1 MVQRGIGWQSFGGNI
16 NLETKRVTLF
26 HAEEI
31 QVHGS
36 APRTTVRMLE
46 GMGNKKKTPGRIVV
60 SREQVFDTIDEWYCG
75 NGHVGMVG
83 TST

>member
-1 MVQRGIGWQSFGGNI
+1 
-16 NLETKRVTLF
+16 
-26 HAEEI
+26 
-31 QVHGS
+31 
-36 APRTTVRMLE
+36 MLE